1 LIKSGLKVPHGILL
15 IYPILCLDYEK
26 FSPSYFWSIGDPL
39 LPYNLLKPCLE
50 AYVTKDFDP
59 KLDPYLSPL
68 IATDE
73 FLVKLPPIRILTG
86 SNDPVYDDSW
96 RFMDRLR

>member
-1 LIKSGLKVPHGILL
+1 
-15 IYPILCLDYEK
+15 
-26 FSPSYFWSIGDPL
+26 
-39 LPYNLLKPCLE
+39 
-50 AYVTKDFDP
+50 VTKEFDA

-68 IATDE
+68 VASDE

-96 RFMDRLR
+96 RFMDRLRKVEHDAHIIVHEGIFHGFLKSDDLKNFPKLIEDGCKLIKELFLIEK